1 MSYTAPDTGAGA
13 RAGARSRGA
22 RGASSLALRQ
32 LLAWHRSR
40 RDVAPSRKR
49 ARPREC
55 EREHAAQAAR
65 RVVVPV
71 APVAPMAT
79 ATAAAA
85 PAAATDVQA
94 APEESTA

>member
-13 RAGARSRGA
+13 RARGA

-65 RVVVPV
+65 RAVAPV
-71 APVAPMAT
+71 APVAPM